1 MALVSIEVPESAVAA
16 LGSVKYV
23 DEYAVA
29 ELLRDPLEEA
39 GHDLIGIAQGTCMP
53 DPHEVRRLA
62 LRPAGFADAL
72 EGA

>member
-1 MALVSIEVPESAVAA
+1 M
-16 LGSVKYV
+16 
-23 DEYAVA
+23 A